1 MIRLTHMLLIENDL
15 YWYNDKLIRF
25 RYNDPITH
33 ECWFSHYSND
43 FTIDERDL
51 KKLNKDE

>member
-33 ECWFSHYSND
+33 EYWFSYYSDD
-43 FTIDERDL
+43 FTIHERDL
-51 KKLNKDE
+51 KKLQPK